1 MNRKTSCNFV
11 VFLFAMK
18 RMKLVKNDTKFVQKY
33 LLKVKNPEQ
42 MSRVFVQKV

>member
-1 MNRKTSCNFV
+1 MD
-11 VFLFAMK
+11 
-18 RMKLVKNDTKFVQKY
+18 LVKNDTKFAQKY